1 MHDDW
6 QTRRLAGEIEHFY
19 EIYGARIYRVIR
31 AIVLD
36 APAAEELTRKAFE
49 RTFREQQNG
58 KRMGSVRVALHRAA
72 VNTAVSYTRRQN
84 LTGVLLRRLRARA
97 KGRPLEG
104 AAPPSA
110 ATRALGALSPEL
122 RAVAVL
128 HLCGRL
134 TCDEMAAILG
144 TRPSG
149 VDSRIGT
156 AMRLMGQAM
165 RGMDGQNGNAGG

>member
-1 MHDDW
+1 MHDEL
-6 QTRRLAGEIEHFY
+6 QTRRLAGEFEHLY
-19 EIYGARIYRVIR
+19 EMYGARIYRVIR

-36 APAAEELTRKAFE
+36 GAAAEDLTRKTFE
-49 RTFREQQNG
+49 RAFREQEG
-58 KRMGSVRVALHRAA
+58 ERTGSARIALHRVA
-72 VNTAVSYTRRQN
+72 VDTAISYTRRHN

-97 KGRPLEG
+97 KGAAAEPV
-104 AAPPSA
+104 APPSA

-149 VDSRIGT
+149 MDSRIGT
-156 AMRLMGQAM
+156 AMRIMGQALT
-165 RGMDGQNGNAGG
+165 GMDGQNGNAGG